1 MTIRA
6 PKPEDAAAVAALYNH
21 YVLHSTASFETE
33 PLDAEQMR
41 SRLESATARLV
52 CERERAIVGFGYTH
66 DWKERAAYR
75 HTQEVTVYVAPDSTG
90 LGIGRRLVER
100 LVAECRTTECH
111 ALVACITAD
120 NEPSRRLFESIGFAA
135 CRISNRWGVNSA
147 AGWTSSTTNCGSE
160 TPVFRRSGPKNP
172 ADGGKS
178 RGFSYFCCGRS
189 LF

>member
-52 CERERAIVGFGYTH
+52 CEREGAIVGFGYTH

-75 HTQEVTVYVAPDSTG
+75 HTQEVTVYVASDSTG
-90 LGIGRRLVER
+90 LGIGRRLVAR
-100 LVAECRTTECH
+100 LVA
-111 ALVACITAD
+111 
-120 NEPSRRLFESIGFAA
+120 SRRRFESIGF
-135 CRISNRWGVNSA
+135 RRVSHFEQVGRKFGRWLDVVDY
-147 AGWTSSTTNCGSE
+147 E
-160 TPVFRRSGPKNP
+160 
-172 ADGGKS
+172 
-178 RGFSYFCCGRS
+178 
-189 LF
+189 LLL

>member
-41 SRLESATARLV
+41 SRLESAPAR
-52 CERERAIVGFGYTH
+52 
-66 DWKERAAYR
+66 
-75 HTQEVTVYVAPDSTG
+75 
-90 LGIGRRLVER
+90 GIGRRLGER

-120 NEPSRRLFESIGFAA
+120 NEPSRRLFESIGF
-135 CRISNRWGVNSA
+135 RRVSHFEQVGRKFGRWLDVVDY
-147 AGWTSSTTNCGSE
+147 E
-160 TPVFRRSGPKNP
+160 
-172 ADGGKS
+172 
-178 RGFSYFCCGRS
+178 
-189 LF
+189 LLL

>member
-75 HTQEVTVYVAPDSTG
+75 HTQEVTVYVAPD
-90 LGIGRRLVER
+90 L
-100 LVAECRTTECH
+100 
-111 ALVACITAD
+111 
-120 NEPSRRLFESIGFAA
+120 
-135 CRISNRWGVNSA
+135 
-147 AGWTSSTTNCGSE
+147 
-160 TPVFRRSGPKNP
+160 
-172 ADGGKS
+172 
-178 RGFSYFCCGRS
+178 S
-189 LF
+189 LIHI

>member
-41 SRLESATARLV
+41 SRLEG
-52 CERERAIVGFGYTH
+52 AIVGFGYTH
-66 DWKERAAYR
+66 DWKDRAAYR
-75 HTQEVTVYVAPDSTG
+75 HTQEVTVYVASDSTG

-120 NEPSRRLFESIGFAA
+120 NEPSRRLFESIGF
-135 CRISNRWGVNSA
+135 RRVSHFEQVGRKFGRWLDVVDY
-147 AGWTSSTTNCGSE
+147 E
-160 TPVFRRSGPKNP
+160 
-172 ADGGKS
+172 
-178 RGFSYFCCGRS
+178 
-189 LF
+189 LLL

>member
-120 NEPSRRLFESIGFAA
+120 NGSSNPSDSAA

-147 AGWTSSTTNCGSE
+147 AGWTSSTTNCCSE

-178 RGFSYFCCGRS
+178 LGFSYFCCGRS

>member
-33 PLDAEQMR
+33 PLGAEQMR
-41 SRLESATARLV
+41 SRLESATARL
-52 CERERAIVGFGYTH
+52 

-120 NEPSRRLFESIGFAA
+120 NDPSRRLFESIGF
-135 CRISNRWGVNSA
+135 RRVSHFEQVGRKFGRWLDVVDY
-147 AGWTSSTTNCGSE
+147 E
-160 TPVFRRSGPKNP
+160 
-172 ADGGKS
+172 
-178 RGFSYFCCGRS
+178 
-189 LF
+189 LLL

>member
-52 CERERAIVGFGYTH
+52 CEREGAIVGFGYTH

-90 LGIGRRLVER
+90 LGIGRRLV
-100 LVAECRTTECH
+100 A
-111 ALVACITAD
+111 
-120 NEPSRRLFESIGFAA
+120 
-135 CRISNRWGVNSA
+135 
-147 AGWTSSTTNCGSE
+147 
-160 TPVFRRSGPKNP
+160 
-172 ADGGKS
+172 
-178 RGFSYFCCGRS
+178 
-189 LF
+189 

>member
-33 PLDAEQMR
+33 PLGAEQMR

-120 NEPSRRLFESIGFAA
+120 NDPSRRLFESIGFRRVSQFAQVG
-135 CRISNRWGVNSA
+135 RKFGRWLDVVDY
-147 AGWTSSTTNCGSE
+147 E
-160 TPVFRRSGPKNP
+160 
-172 ADGGKS
+172 
-178 RGFSYFCCGRS
+178 
-189 LF
+189 LLL

>member
-52 CERERAIVGFGYTH
+52 CEREGAIVGFGYTH
-66 DWKERAAYR
+66 DWKERAAY
-75 HTQEVTVYVAPDSTG
+75 
-90 LGIGRRLVER
+90 RRLVER

-120 NEPSRRLFESIGFAA
+120 NEPSRRLFESIGF
-135 CRISNRWGVNSA
+135 RRVSHFEQVGRKFGRWLDVVDY
-147 AGWTSSTTNCGSE
+147 E
-160 TPVFRRSGPKNP
+160 
-172 ADGGKS
+172 
-178 RGFSYFCCGRS
+178 
-189 LF
+189 LLL

>member
-90 LGIGRRLVER
+90 LGIGSSSGSSPNAARRSAMR
-100 LVAECRTTECH
+100 WSPASPRTTTR
-111 ALVACITAD
+111 AAGSS
-120 NEPSRRLFESIGFAA
+120 NPSDSAA

-147 AGWTSSTTNCGSE
+147 AGWTSSTTNCCSE

-178 RGFSYFCCGRS
+178 LGFSYFCCGRS

>member
-52 CERERAIVGFGYTH
+52 CEREGAIVGFGYTH

-75 HTQEVTVYVAPDSTG
+75 HTQEVTVYVASDSTG

-100 LVAECRTTECH
+100 LVAACRTTECH

-120 NEPSRRLFESIGFAA
+120 NEPSRRLFESIGF
-135 CRISNRWGVNSA
+135 RRVSHFEQVGRKFGRWLDVVDY
-147 AGWTSSTTNCGSE
+147 E
-160 TPVFRRSGPKNP
+160 
-172 ADGGKS
+172 
-178 RGFSYFCCGRS
+178 
-189 LF
+189 LLL

>member
-100 LVAECRTTECH
+100 LVAECRTTECMRWSP
-111 ALVACITAD
+111 ASPRTTTRAAGSS
-120 NEPSRRLFESIGFAA
+120 NPSDSAA

-147 AGWTSSTTNCGSE
+147 AGWTSSTTNCCSE

-178 RGFSYFCCGRS
+178 RGIFLLLLREASF
-189 LF
+189 

>member
-33 PLDAEQMR
+33 PLGAEQMR

-90 LGIGRRLVER
+90 LGIG
-100 LVAECRTTECH
+100 A
-111 ALVACITAD
+111 
-120 NEPSRRLFESIGFAA
+120 
-135 CRISNRWGVNSA
+135 
-147 AGWTSSTTNCGSE
+147 
-160 TPVFRRSGPKNP
+160 
-172 ADGGKS
+172 
-178 RGFSYFCCGRS
+178 
-189 LF
+189 

>member
-52 CERERAIVGFGYTH
+52 CEREGAIVGFGYTH

-75 HTQEVTVYVAPDSTG
+75 HTQEVTVYVASDSTG
-90 LGIGRRLVER
+90 LGIGHSRQAVYGYDQRIEVFGSKG
-100 LVAECRTTECH
+100 
-111 ALVACITAD
+111 CITAD
-120 NEPSRRLFESIGFAA
+120 NEPSRRLFESIGF
-135 CRISNRWGVNSA
+135 RRVSHFEQVGRKFGRWLDVVDY
-147 AGWTSSTTNCGSE
+147 E
-160 TPVFRRSGPKNP
+160 
-172 ADGGKS
+172 
-178 RGFSYFCCGRS
+178 
-189 LF
+189 LLL

>member
-33 PLDAEQMR
+33 PLGAEQMR

-100 LVAECRTTECH
+100 LVAARRSAMRWSPASPRTTTR
-111 ALVACITAD
+111 AAGSS
-120 NEPSRRLFESIGFAA
+120 NPSDSAA

-147 AGWTSSTTNCGSE
+147 AGWTSSTTNCCSE

-178 RGFSYFCCGRS
+178 LGFSYFCCGRS

>member
-33 PLDAEQMR
+33 PLGAEQMR

-75 HTQEVTVYVAPDSTG
+75 HTQEVTVYVAPTVRDSASAG
-90 LGIGRRLVER
+90 GSSSGSSPNWAKAGRE
-100 LVAECRTTECH
+100 A
-111 ALVACITAD
+111 
-120 NEPSRRLFESIGFAA
+120 S
-135 CRISNRWGVNSA
+135 
-147 AGWTSSTTNCGSE
+147 TSYAR
-160 TPVFRRSGPKNP
+160 PWANP
-172 ADGGKS
+172 PP
-178 RGFSYFCCGRS
+178 C
-189 LF
+189 

>member
-52 CERERAIVGFGYTH
+52 CDRERAIVGFGYTH

-100 LVAECRTTECH
+100 LVAAQRRPFSAVAGRKIRRTAENR
-111 ALVACITAD
+111 AD
-120 NEPSRRLFESIGFAA
+120 FLTFAA
-135 CRISNRWGVNSA
+135 G
-147 AGWTSSTTNCGSE
+147 GSLL
-160 TPVFRRSGPKNP
+160 TPEAFNHT
-172 ADGGKS
+172 
-178 RGFSYFCCGRS
+178 
-189 LF
+189 

>member
-52 CERERAIVGFGYTH
+52 CEREGAIVGFGYTH

-75 HTQEVTVYVAPDSTG
+75 HTQEVTVYVASDSTG
-90 LGIGRRLVER
+90 LER

-120 NEPSRRLFESIGFAA
+120 NEPSRRLFESIGF
-135 CRISNRWGVNSA
+135 RRVSHFEQVGRKFGRWLDVVDY
-147 AGWTSSTTNCGSE
+147 E
-160 TPVFRRSGPKNP
+160 
-172 ADGGKS
+172 
-178 RGFSYFCCGRS
+178 
-189 LF
+189 LLL

>member
-52 CERERAIVGFGYTH
+52 CEREGAIVGFGYTH

-100 LVAECRTTECH
+100 LV
-111 ALVACITAD
+111 
-120 NEPSRRLFESIGFAA
+120 ESIGF
-135 CRISNRWGVNSA
+135 RRVSHFEQVGRKFGRWLDVVDY
-147 AGWTSSTTNCGSE
+147 E
-160 TPVFRRSGPKNP
+160 
-172 ADGGKS
+172 
-178 RGFSYFCCGRS
+178 
-189 LF
+189 LLL